1 MRSRWGLVCGAAA
14 AAVALGGCTLDDVMH
29 AVPWFGSM
37 IEQPSIRPYAMPR
50 GMPDSVVPVTG
61 REPEWQFPTADLTFV
76 NALENPQVPDDSSLA
91 RGRELY
97 DIYCALC
104 HGPTGGTA
112 AGLGDG
118 PIAQRM
124 PGVLSVIS
132 AQAAAYSDGYLYSI
146 IRKGRGLMPRY
157 GDKIRSVGDRWD
169 VVNYLRELQAQ
180 ARETGVVGQ

>member
-1 MRSRWGLVCGAAA
+1 MRSGPRFLAVGIAIAAA
-14 AAVALGGCTLDDVMH
+14 GCTLDDVMH

-50 GMPDSVVPVTG
+50 ATPDSVVPVTG
-61 REPEWQFPTADLTFV
+61 TEPAWQFPTGDLTFV
-76 NALENPQVPDDSSLA
+76 NALENPRPPTDSSIA

-118 PIAQRM
+118 PVAQRM

-132 AQAAAYSDGYLYSI
+132 PQAGAYSDGYLYSI
-146 IRKGRGLMPRY
+146 IRYGRGLMPRY
-157 GDKIRSVGDRWD
+157 GDKVRSIGDRWD
-169 VVNYLRELQAQ
+169 VVNYVRQLQTQ